1 MGDLTQQWQNYFNSK
16 QCEIDVGD
24 KKCYL
29 FPLSFI
35 NKKIHFTKLDEL
47 NFFDE
52 ILNLKTIIRALCAYC
67 EVVNFRSR
75 YIMKLCTNLES
86 INSIDVFIEYCDD
99 LNKFL
104 KMFPYNFYGNKK
116 VGITYLGNQMEAT
129 AKDWKIFIYDEI
141 TIFVNILLIK
151 YSLFIVD
158 YLIKNDC
165 DLTKIKYVINRFLN
179 DNNKAKHIINKIDN
193 SIDMFEELY
202 MGISDEIKLFVDKLN
217 HELVLKEMIRT
228 YEPYE
233 NILIYTCENNIFD
246 KYSELLISIEYLFKS
261 DEQNI
266 DVYNMLIGY
275 FD

>member
-1 MGDLTQQWQNYFNSK
+1 MSDLAQQWQKYFNSK
-16 QCEIDVGD
+16 QCEIDAGD

-35 NKKIHFTKLDEL
+35 NKKIHFTKLDEI

-52 ILNLKTIIRALCAYC
+52 IQNLKTIIRALCVYC

-104 KMFPYNFYGNKK
+104 DMFPHNFYGNKK
-116 VGITYLGNQMEAT
+116 VNISYLGNQMEAT
-129 AKDWKIFIYDEI
+129 MKDWKIFIYDEI
-141 TIFVNILLIK
+141 TIFVNVLLIK
-151 YSLFIVD
+151 YSLFIVN

-165 DLTKIKYVINRFLN
+165 DLIKIKYVINRFLN
-179 DNNKAKHIINKIDN
+179 SNNKAKHIINTIDN
-193 SIDMFEELY
+193 SIDMLEELN
-202 MGISDEIKLFVDKLN
+202 MGISSEIKLFVDNLN
-217 HELVLKEMIRT
+217 NSLVLKEMFRT
-228 YEPYE
+228 YEPYN
-233 NILIYTCENNIFD
+233 NILIYTHENNIYN
-246 KYSELLISIEYLFKS
+246 KYSELLISIEHLLKF

-266 DVYNMLIGY
+266 DVYNMLIEY
-275 FD
+275 ID